1 MFLVMAP
8 RTLLLL
14 LFLLLLIALQFYSVM
29 GNQTTTPTTF
39 TTITPYYFGI
49 RNINLTKHSY
59 KEWIF
64 NYINFTHSLQ
74 ECNNSCAVIPQYW
87 RSNKFLQNFT
97 AIRYLFYHNYA
108 FCHHYNKHSAPKECD
123 HFWDIN
129 TVGVYS
135 PMFRSS
141 ADGGYSNKY
150 ETNPLRCHLVPG
162 IMDMW
167 SYKPHFVYYYRK
179 LGGKPLVKSYN
190 ATAAVLN
197 NPNLTVY
204 TFEESTEENDFTCI
218 KAAEK
223 DVASLP
229 FQVWVSNKQN
239 DYNLFNYEYEE
250 YDYSSYDD
258 GKEEGSGEFTT
269 TTPRTTTLGINLLPY
284 NDSKEMLDE
293 WKRLPRH
300 LQGARPLPRWPQ
312 VLVEPYGTWCPKELQ
327 QYLDSM
333 STKQRNMSI
342 YIEDVQS
349 RTHLNYTH
357 YVSCVADF
365 PNLPIYGKFEILQNP
380 DRSLEIRNQSYLTI
394 DNWWKVNTLG
404 TATWRSP
411 VVLTDPLPQPFTHN
425 LVKPVATPPKLKDK
439 IGYVCIRSI
448 FGDML
453 NRTQGQAFIGRV
465 CFPVDSTFLK
475 WCQYRYYYKIGNYSS
490 VTYKIHTQACRLGPA
505 YRTTGVLHPEFG
517 MFNHSGWLLFE
528 NKTRRYV
535 FKNANNEWDLSEI
548 VDGPKLGQRVHS
560 PGLHEYKFTVDKY
573 IVNQTVWK
581 NYTQYYNIFNWTW
594 CYNFSRQNCVQNPL
608 HAVYLNAS
616 HMHLEVNNTWH
627 RFDNQSW
634 QPVLVVTPEDIL
646 EKHFYNVTFL
656 QVDYTYNGSKGE
668 SSKWPYYKCQD
679 CTFKFYDNFFGT
691 LIPVFNLSDDKI
703 RVNVHNMSI
712 PMGVDSNYVDTKNVS
727 LAMERSI
734 CRWFPHSWQYVIG
747 IHRSIMHNDSTYYDI
762 PLDVNITGNVSKH
775 YEGGNVVLG
784 NEEKQTRDYTLHPTV
799 YSLAFVPPDLDEVTL
814 VNYKTETYLVNADD
828 YWSLKTGCPRAQ
840 LWDTIIRYHVDIA
853 DRKTLKWWLTQGM
866 DFSTW
871 SSKIYPGKL
880 PYYWYMLLPGSE
892 NEWNLYDIVTHDV
905 LHNNTDVFDAHAG
918 NHIIYSTKMD
928 MQKCYM
934 EPTSLNPCL
943 IDRGGFNE
951 TKGWVTAHF
960 PRAVLFPRK
969 EKDGN
974 FMKTLEA
981 PGFLPLLHQPVR
993 FLIQPQVQPIVLRLS
1008 VSDLLKGETVCPS
1021 FESTVLPDLFYS
1033 VQRNAAGRRPLQF
1046 AAIGAFLAG
1055 AALGAAIAGA
1065 MTEELRVEISA
1076 LRGLQNKQNFV
1087 ISQLSKNL
1095 HSASLLMERLSAEQE
1110 LLKHHVDSLSKV
1122 IETMDA
1128 SWNVRMKQLEATQE
1142 CEHLQAMITAG
1153 LEEIRLLFRTGIG
1166 METAS
1171 AITILDPTKDSWCE
1185 TGVCMINLWQMS
1197 TSKVVIGY
1205 PTKAIPKKI
1214 GKDWIIPFD
1223 KFYWLKWNNMSYY
1236 VPSEATYA
1244 IGKTTIIAYDLFSEE
1259 PRTSDIT
1266 ISMPQATLLDLG
1278 NFNMLS
1284 CYPEPYMVRRWQNIS
1299 YNDSL
1304 SLNAGCHIHS
1314 NVMMMEHMNLTVKK
1328 HLFRST
1334 KFNDTQNLRVLTQV
1348 VYLSNHTFGLHT
1360 FVPQPPL
1367 LEEYKHMMKAT
1378 EAAKSIYAS
1387 LGKEIETVH
1396 NQTTELLQRFSGE
1409 THKVKMLVDSGYL
1422 IPRDFQY
1429 TYDCSFVGFFRKLVH
1444 ADVSCIMRWNPFHW
1458 LKEGLLYVC
1467 CFVLLVLCIKV
1478 CLKINKSAGKKTY
1491 IKMDKL
1497 QHYRDHEAKGT
1508 KKIKSK
1514 KEKDGKIEELF

>member
-1 MFLVMAP
+1 MAP

-39 TTITPYYFGI
+39 TTTTPYYFGI
-49 RNINLTKHSY
+49 RNINLTKYSY
-59 KEWIF
+59 KDWIF

-74 ECNNSCAVIPQYW
+74 ECNNSCTVIPQYW

-141 ADGGYSNKY
+141 AEGGTSNKY

-179 LGGKPLVKSYN
+179 LGGKPLIKSYN

-239 DYNLFNYEYEE
+239 DYNLFDYEYEE
-250 YDYSSYDD
+250 YDYPSYD
-258 GKEEGSGEFTT
+258 GEEEGSGEFTT

-312 VLVEPYGTWCPKELQ
+312 ILVEPYGTWCPKELQ

-357 YVSCVADF
+357 YVSCVANF
-365 PNLPIYGKFEILQNP
+365 PNLPIYGKFKILQNP

-425 LVKPVATPPKLKDK
+425 LAKPVAAPPKVKDR

-490 VTYKIHTQACRLGPA
+490 VTYKIHTQACRLGPT

-517 MFNHSGWLLFE
+517 MFNHFGWLLFE

-560 PGLHEYKFTVDKY
+560 PGLHDYKFTVDKY

-594 CYNFSRQNCVQNPL
+594 CYNFSRQNCVKNPL

-634 QPVLVVTPEDIL
+634 QPVLVITPKDIL
-646 EKHFYNVTFL
+646 NKYFYNVTFL

-668 SSKWPYYKCQD
+668 SPKWPYYKCQE

-703 RVNVHNMSI
+703 RANVHNMSI

-727 LAMERSI
+727 LAMERST

-762 PLDVNITGNVSKH
+762 PLDVNITGSFSKH
-775 YEGGNVVLG
+775 YEGGNAVLD
-784 NEEKQTRDYTLHPTV
+784 NQQKQTRTYTLHPTV
-799 YSLAFVPPDLDEVTL
+799 YSLEFVPPDLDEVTL
-814 VNYKTETYLVNADD
+814 VNYKTDTYLVDADD

-853 DRKTLKWWLTQGM
+853 DRRTLKWWLTQGM

-880 PYYWYMLLPGSE
+880 PYYWYMLLPGSD

-905 LHNNTDVFDAHAG
+905 LHNNTDVFDTHAG

-943 IDRGGFNE
+943 IDRGGFNG

-1055 AALGAAIAGA
+1055 ATLGAAIAGA

-1205 PTKAIPKKI
+1205 PTKAIPKKV
-1214 GKDWIIPFD
+1214 GRDWIIPFD

-1244 IGKTTIIAYDLFSEE
+1244 IGKTTIIAYDLFSDE

-1299 YNDSL
+1299 YSDSL
-1304 SLNAGCHIHS
+1304 SLKAGCHVHT
-1314 NVMMMEHMNLTVKK
+1314 NVMMIEHMNLTIKK
-1328 HLFRST
+1328 HLFRSRNFT
-1334 KFNDTQNLRVLTQV
+1334 ATQNLRVLTQV
-1348 VYLSNHTFGLHT
+1348 VYISNHTFGLHS

-1367 LEEYKHMMKAT
+1367 SEEYKHMMKAT

-1396 NQTTELLQRFSGE
+1396 NQTVELLQRFSGE

-1444 ADVSCIMRWNPFHW
+1444 ADISCIMRWNPFHW
-1458 LKEGLLYVC
+1458 LKEGLLYIC
-1467 CFVLLVLCIKV
+1467 CFVLFVICIKI
-1478 CLKINKSAGKKTY
+1478 CLKVNKSAGKKTY

-1497 QHYRDHEAKGT
+1497 QHYRNYEAKET
-1508 KKIKSK
+1508 KTAKSK
-1514 KEKDGKIEELF
+1514 KEKDEKVEELL